1 MCVSVCVCVR
11 AQPCVRDGGLSDD
24 GPIRSSGVLCI
35 VIAASGCFLSLCVC
49 VGVLLVVMIVSVL
62 TWIIFADIKSY
73 RRHYEVRLGTL

>member
-1 MCVSVCVCVR
+1 MCVRVC

-35 VIAASGCFLSLCVC
+35 VIAASGCFLSVCVCVC
-49 VGVLLVVMIVSVL
+49 VGVLLVVMIVSLL

-73 RRHYEVRLGTL
+73 RRRYEVRLGTL